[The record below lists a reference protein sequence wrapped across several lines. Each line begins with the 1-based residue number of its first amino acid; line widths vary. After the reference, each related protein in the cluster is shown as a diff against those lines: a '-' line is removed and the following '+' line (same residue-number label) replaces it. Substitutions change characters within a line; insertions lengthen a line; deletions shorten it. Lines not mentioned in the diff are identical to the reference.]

1 MLLETYN
8 WFFGFCSNRGSWFLH
23 QWFFA
28 PLWQCTLFWYW
39 SLQQYWKKV
48 AWQNYEPISGNGYEI
63 DASRT
68 NFVDF
73 LLLILYLV
81 FCTCLQSEFSKRWWI
96 LGELQLVD
104 GTGFDSDSYPVLI
117 LELVPKVRPGSFWF
131 SLTGT
136 RADSFN
142 PPNQVLTQHWFK
154 SQFGFHKLT
163 PWKLLD
169 LQIPN
174 CQCEICGIWF
184 VCWCTQ
190 PPNGAG
196 DYYDFY
202 FYSGWWQKIATLE
215 SKLQLAHEEL
225 VKSQTTLFIARS
237 EKT

>member
-1 MLLETYN
+1 MYFVMILKLAAVLKEGGMTKLRTYFWQWVRN
-8 WFFGFCSNRGSWFLH
+8 WCITNQLCWFS
-23 QWFFA
+23 
-28 PLWQCTLFWYW
+28 C
-39 SLQQYWKKV
+39 
-48 AWQNYEPISGNGYEI
+48 
-63 DASRT
+63 
-68 NFVDF
+68 VDF
-73 LLLILYLV
+73 VSCILYLSAVWV
-81 FCTCLQSEFSKRWWI
+81 FKEMMNFRC
-96 LGELQLVD
+96 ELQLVD

-136 RADSFN
+136 GADSFN

-190 PPNGAG
+190 SPNGAG
-196 DYYDFY
+196 DYYDFD